1 MMPALD
7 KLLICPFCKGEKPI
21 MQLMSGNTF
30 GGSIRSDLKTE
41 YPMLPKPSPVQRC
54 PHCGKYYFAY
64 AVESKEGTTET
75 FDKGELTYP
84 EITEALKQMEK
95 EDLSANDEI
104 NLRLLFVHIY
114 NTTYQLSGEKNQPE
128 PTEEEQI
135 RFRQQIE
142 RLLSIWDVEALAKA
156 EFFREIGLFDECL
169 HTLDSVK
176 IDDPRKDDIA
186 RRIRGLANEKS
197 TKVFMITNW

>member
-1 MMPALD
+1 MMPAND
-7 KLLICPFCKGEKPI
+7 RLLICPFCKGEKPI

-95 EDLSANDEI
+95 EDLSVNDEI

-114 NTTYQLSGEKNQPE
+114 NTTYQLSGAKNQPE

-186 RRIRGLANEKS
+186 RRIRGLAMEKS
-197 TKVFMITNW
+197 TKVFMISNQ